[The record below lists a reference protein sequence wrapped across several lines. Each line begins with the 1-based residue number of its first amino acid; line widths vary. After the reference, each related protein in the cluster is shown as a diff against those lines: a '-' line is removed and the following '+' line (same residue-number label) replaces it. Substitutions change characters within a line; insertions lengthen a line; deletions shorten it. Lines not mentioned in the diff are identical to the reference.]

1 MEELTDMRELNGCT
15 MASTEES
22 RWKEA
27 TQRYIANM
35 LLRNLGLRTALL
47 NGTYRESPTI
57 RFTINER
64 GHIRD
69 INAPACVDRVIQKSV
84 SLNVLIPAIRPH
96 LIYDNYASLKD
107 RGTHFARRRFMMMLR
122 SYIRAN
128 GIDGYVLIGDISKY
142 FDSVDHEVLKQQISP
157 LLKDQPADVIALIY
171 QMIDSS
177 SESDKG
183 LNLGGEP
190 PQILAVGYLGP
201 IDTFVKV
208 VKGVKYYGRYMDDF
222 FVIGRSK
229 EELKNLLVEIS
240 EKVAELRLNINFKK
254 THIMKLRHVF
264 VWRQTKYIITETGA
278 VKTIPTRDKLLRER
292 RRLKAFRRLVDK
304 GQMTTYEAWMSYKS
318 WRGSVMTDYN
328 SCFRALRR
336 MDVVFWQLFPV
347 VTFPLQQTRH
357 TVAADIWKSLEP
369 RDLETYCLTS

>member
-254 THIMKLRHVF
+254 THIVKLRHVF
-264 VWRQTKYIITETGA
+264 VWLQTKYIITETGA
-278 VKTIPTRDKLLRER
+278 VKTSPTRDKLLRER

-304 GQMTTYEAWMSYKS
+304 GQMTTYEAWMAYKS

-328 SCFRALRR
+328 SCFRALKR
-336 MDVVFWQLFPV
+336 MDAVFWQLFPV
-347 VTFPLQQTRH
+347 ITHPVKKNRYAVET
-357 TVAADIWKSLEP
+357 DIWNGLEP
-369 RDLETYCLTS
+369 SDLKYCFIV

>member
-15 MASTEES
+15 MASTKES

-35 LLRNLGLRTALL
+35 LLRNLDLRTALL

-69 INAPACVDRVIQKSV
+69 INAPACVDRSIQKSV
-84 SLNVLIPAIRPH
+84 SRNVLIPAIRPH

-107 RGTHFARRRFMMMLR
+107 RGTHFARRRFVMMLR

-128 GIDGYVLIGDISKY
+128 GTDGYVLLGDFSKY
-142 FDSVDHEVLKQQISP
+142 FDSVDHEVLKQQITP
-157 LLKDQPADVIALIY
+157 LLKDQPADVIALIH

-177 SESDKG
+177 SDTDKG

-201 IDTFVKV
+201 IDTFVKI
-208 VKGVKYYGRYMDDF
+208 VKGVKFYGRYMDDF
-222 FVIGRSK
+222 FIIGRSK
-229 EELKNLLVEIS
+229 DELKSLLTDIGA
-240 EKVAELRLNINFKK
+240 KAAELCLSINDKK
-254 THIMKLRHVF
+254 THIVKLRHVF
-264 VWRQTKYIITETGA
+264 VWLQTKYVITRTGGIR
-278 VKTIPTRDKLLRER
+278 TIPTRSKLLRER

-304 GQMTTYEAWMSYKS
+304 GRMTTYEAWMAYKS
-318 WRGSVMTDYN
+318 WRGSVITDYN
-328 SCFRALRR
+328 SCFRALKK
-336 MDVVFWQLFPV
+336 MDAVFWQLFHV
-347 VTFPLQQTRH
+347 VTFPLQQNRH
-357 TVAADIWKSLEP
+357 TVEAAIWKGLEP
-369 RDLETYCLTS
+369 MDLENYCLTS

>member
-69 INAPACVDRVIQKSV
+69 INAPACVDRSIQKSV
-84 SLNVLIPAIRPH
+84 SRNVLIPAIRPH

-107 RGTHFARRRFMMMLR
+107 RGTHFARRRFVMMLR

-128 GIDGYVLIGDISKY
+128 GTDGYVLLGDISKY
-142 FDSVDHEVLKQQISP
+142 FDSVDHEVLKQQIAP
-157 LLKDQPADVIALIY
+157 LLKDQPADVIALIH

-177 SESDKG
+177 SDSGKG

-208 VKGVKYYGRYMDDF
+208 VKGVRYYGRYMDDF

-229 EELKNLLVEIS
+229 EELKNLLTEIDA
-240 EKVAELRLNINFKK
+240 KADELRLGINNKK
-254 THIMKLRHVF
+254 THIVKLRHVF
-264 VWRQTKYIITETGA
+264 VWLQTKYIITETGA

-292 RRLKAFRRLVDK
+292 RRLKAFCRLVDK
-304 GQMTTYEAWMSYKS
+304 GRMTTYEAWMAYKS
-318 WRGSVMTDYN
+318 WRGSVMTDYS
-328 SCFRALRR
+328 SCFRALKR
-336 MDVVFWQLFPV
+336 MDAVFWHLFPV
-347 VTFPLQQTRH
+347 VTFPLQQTRY

>member
-240 EKVAELRLNINFKK
+240 EKVAELRLKINFKK
-254 THIMKLRHVF
+254 THIVKLRHVF
-264 VWRQTKYIITETGA
+264 VWLQTKYIITETGA

-304 GQMTTYEAWMSYKS
+304 GQMTTYEAWMAYKS

-328 SCFRALRR
+328 SCFRALKR
-336 MDVVFWQLFPV
+336 MDAVFWQLFPV
-347 VTFPLQQTRH
+347 ITHPVKKNRYAVET
-357 TVAADIWKSLEP
+357 DIWNGLEP
-369 RDLETYCLTS
+369 SDLKYCFIV

>member
-1 MEELTDMRELNGCT
+1 MDELADMRELNGCT
-15 MASTEES
+15 MASTKES

-35 LLRNLGLRTALL
+35 LLRNLDLRTALL

-57 RFTINER
+57 KFTINER

-84 SLNVLIPAIRPH
+84 SRNVLIPAIRPH

-128 GIDGYVLIGDISKY
+128 GTDGYVLLGDISKY
-142 FDSVDHEVLKQQISP
+142 FDSVDHEVLKQQIAP
-157 LLKDQPADVIALIY
+157 LLKDQPADVTALIH

-177 SESDKG
+177 SDTDKG

-190 PQILAVGYLGP
+190 PQILAVGYLGS
-201 IDTFVKV
+201 IDTFVKI
-208 VKGVKYYGRYMDDF
+208 VKGVKFYGRYMDDF
-222 FVIGRSK
+222 FIIGRSK
-229 EELKNLLVEIS
+229 DELKSLLADIGA
-240 EKVAELRLNINFKK
+240 KAAELCLSINNKK
-254 THIMKLRHVF
+254 THIVKLRHVF
-264 VWRQTKYIITETGA
+264 VWLQTKYIITRTGGI
-278 VKTIPTRDKLLRER
+278 KTVPTRSKLLRER

-304 GQMTTYEAWMSYKS
+304 GRMTTYEAWMAYKS

-328 SCFRALRR
+328 SCFRALKK
-336 MDVVFWQLFPV
+336 MDAVFWQLFHV
-347 VTFPLQQTRH
+347 VTFPLQQNRH
-357 TVAADIWKSLEP
+357 TVEAAIWKGLEP
-369 RDLETYCLTS
+369 KDLENYCLTS

>member
-1 MEELTDMRELNGCT
+1 MDELADMRELKGCT
-15 MASTEES
+15 MASTKES

-35 LLRNLGLRTALL
+35 LLRNLDLRTALL
-47 NGTYRESPTI
+47 SGTYRESPTI

-64 GHIRD
+64 GHVRA

-84 SLNVLIPAIRPH
+84 SRNVLIPAIRPH

-128 GIDGYVLIGDISKY
+128 GTDGYVLLGDVSKY
-142 FDSVDHEVLKQQISP
+142 FDSVDHEVLKQQIAP
-157 LLKDQPADVIALIY
+157 LLKDQPADVVALIH

-208 VKGVKYYGRYMDDF
+208 VKSVRYYGRYMDDF
-222 FVIGRSK
+222 FIIGRSK
-229 EELKNLLVEIS
+229 DGLKNLLMEIGA
-240 EKVAELRLNINFKK
+240 KAAELRLSINSKK
-254 THIMKLRHVF
+254 THIVKLRHGFAWLQIKYTVEPTGHI
-264 VWRQTKYIITETGA
+264 TKAMSHNKI
-278 VKTIPTRDKLLRER
+278 VRER
-292 RRLKAFRRLVDK
+292 RRLKAFRRQFDF
-304 GQMTTYEAWMSYKS
+304 GMMTEAQIWEAYQS
-318 WRGSVMTDYN
+318 WRGSVVRDHNACEHSIRAMDATYA
-328 SCFRALRR
+328 SLFPPHQKQTKRSRRALI
-336 MDVVFWQLFPV
+336 V
-347 VTFPLQQTRH
+347 QTNRNIN
-357 TVAADIWKSLEP
+357 AEEL
-369 RDLETYCLTS
+369 YCLTH

>member
-69 INAPACVDRVIQKSV
+69 INAPACVDRPIQKSV
-84 SLNVLIPAIRPH
+84 SRNVLIPAIRPH

-107 RGTHFARRRFMMMLR
+107 RGTHFARRRFVIMLR
-122 SYIRAN
+122 RYIRAN
-128 GIDGYVLIGDISKY
+128 GTDGYVLLGDISKY
-142 FDSVDHEVLKQQISP
+142 FDSVDHEVLKQQIAP

-201 IDTFVKV
+201 IDTYVKV

-229 EELKNLLVEIS
+229 EELKNLLTEIGA
-240 EKVAELRLNINFKK
+240 KTAELRLSINDKK
-254 THIMKLRHVF
+254 THIVKLRHVF
-264 VWRQTKYIITETGA
+264 VWLQTKYVITETGGIR
-278 VKTIPTRDKLLRER
+278 TIPTRGKLLRER
-292 RRLKAFRRLVDK
+292 RRLKALRRLVDK
-304 GQMTTYEAWMSYKS
+304 GRMTTYEAWMAYKS

-336 MDVVFWQLFPV
+336 MDAVFWQLFPV
-347 VTFPLQQTRH
+347 ITHPKPENRH
-357 TVAADIWKSLEP
+357 TVAADIWKDLEP
-369 RDLETYCLTS
+369 MDLKTYCLTD

>member
-254 THIMKLRHVF
+254 THIVKLRHVF
-264 VWRQTKYIITETGA
+264 VWLQTKYIITETGA

-304 GQMTTYEAWMSYKS
+304 GQMTTYEAWMAYKS

-328 SCFRALRR
+328 SCFRALKR
-336 MDVVFWQLFPV
+336 MDAVFWQLFPV
-347 VTFPLQQTRH
+347 ITHPVKKNRYAVET
-357 TVAADIWKSLEP
+357 DIWNGLEP
-369 RDLETYCLTS
+369 SDLKYCFIV

>member
-35 LLRNLGLRTALL
+35 LLRNLDLRTALL

-84 SLNVLIPAIRPH
+84 SRNVLIPAIRPH

-128 GIDGYVLIGDISKY
+128 GTDGYVVLGDISKY
-142 FDSVDHEVLKQQISP
+142 FDSVDHEVLKQQIAP
-157 LLKDQPADVIALIY
+157 LLKDQPADVIALIH

-208 VKGVKYYGRYMDDF
+208 VKGVRYYGRYMDDF
-222 FVIGRSK
+222 FVIGHNK
-229 EELKNLLVEIS
+229 NELKTLLTEIG
-240 EKVAELRLNINFKK
+240 EKVAGLRLNINFKK
-254 THIMKLRHVF
+254 THIVKLRHVF
-264 VWRQTKYIITETGA
+264 VWLQTKYVITETGA
-278 VKTIPTRDKLLRER
+278 VKTIPTRGKLLRER

-304 GQMTTYEAWMSYKS
+304 GQMTTYEAWMAYKS
-318 WRGSVMTDYN
+318 WRGSVKTDYN
-328 SCFRALRR
+328 AYHNALAK
-336 MDVVFWQLFPV
+336 MDQLFWQLFPV
-347 VTFPLQQTRH
+347 ITHPVKKNRYAVET
-357 TVAADIWKSLEP
+357 DIWNGLEP
-369 RDLETYCLTS
+369 SDLKYCFIV

>member
-254 THIMKLRHVF
+254 THIVKLRHVF
-264 VWRQTKYIITETGA
+264 VWLQTKYIITETGA

-328 SCFRALRR
+328 SCFRALKR
-336 MDVVFWQLFPV
+336 MDAVFWQLFPV
-347 VTFPLQQTRH
+347 ITHPVKKNRYAVET
-357 TVAADIWKSLEP
+357 DIWNGLEP
-369 RDLETYCLTS
+369 SDLKYCFIV

>member
-1 MEELTDMRELNGCT
+1 MEELADMRELNGCT
-15 MASTEES
+15 MASTKES

-35 LLRNLGLRTALL
+35 LLRNLDLRTALL

-57 RFTINER
+57 KFTINER

-69 INAPACVDRVIQKSV
+69 INAPACVDRVTQKSV
-84 SLNVLIPAIRPH
+84 SRNVLIPAIRPH

-122 SYIRAN
+122 KYIRAN
-128 GIDGYVLIGDISKY
+128 GTDGYVLLGDFSKY
-142 FDSVDHEVLKQQISP
+142 FDSVDHEVLKQQIAP
-157 LLKDQPADVIALIY
+157 LLKDQPADVIALIH

-177 SESDKG
+177 SNTDKG

-201 IDTFVKV
+201 IDTFVKI
-208 VKGVKYYGRYMDDF
+208 VKGVRYYGRYMDDF

-229 EELKNLLVEIS
+229 DELKSMLADIGA
-240 EKVAELRLNINFKK
+240 KAAELRLSINDKK
-254 THIMKLRHVF
+254 THIVKLRHVF
-264 VWRQTKYIITETGA
+264 VWLQTKYIITRTGGIR
-278 VKTIPTRDKLLRER
+278 TIPTRSKLLRER

-304 GQMTTYEAWMSYKS
+304 GRMTAYEAWMAYKS

-328 SCFRALRR
+328 SCFRALKK
-336 MDVVFWQLFPV
+336 MDAVFWQLFPV
-347 VTFPLQQTRH
+347 VTFPLQQNRH
-357 TVAADIWKSLEP
+357 TVEAAIWKGLEP
-369 RDLETYCLTS
+369 KDLENYCLTS